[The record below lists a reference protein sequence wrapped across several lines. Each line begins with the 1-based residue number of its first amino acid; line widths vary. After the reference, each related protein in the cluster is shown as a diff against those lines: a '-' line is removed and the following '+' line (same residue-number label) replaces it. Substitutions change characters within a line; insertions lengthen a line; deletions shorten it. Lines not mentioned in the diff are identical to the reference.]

1 MNGNRWL
8 ICADGV
14 WPSEQIWK
22 PLQERAD
29 VIVACDGA
37 LHQCL
42 KHQFNPSVV
51 IGDMDSVD
59 VKLTETQFD
68 AVEWIRIEDQED
80 SDLSKAIHYA
90 SQNKAMRIDVIG
102 VQGGAFG
109 HQMAAYFALV
119 RAPKNTCIYLDEARV
134 VCASN
139 TTLELEDVELG
150 SRVSLFAIGS
160 ARNVTLTGCTWP
172 LLNDQLEPGTRGL
185 NNTVIDSTIKLVVG
199 GGDVLMCLEP
209 AQSGPLGK

>member
-1 MNGNRWL
+1 MNGERWL

-14 WPSEQIWK
+14 WPSDEVWK

-42 KHQFNPSVV
+42 KHQLNPNIV
-51 IGDMDSVD
+51 IGDMDSVNM
-59 VKLTETQFD
+59 KLRETHFD
-68 AVEWIRIEDQED
+68 ALEWITNENQEN

-90 SQNKAMRIDVIG
+90 SQNESMRIDIIG

-109 HQMAAYFALV
+109 HQIAAYFALAG
-119 RAPKNTCIYLDEARV
+119 APKNTCIYLDEARV
-134 VCASN
+134 TCASN

-150 SRVSLFAIGS
+150 SRVSLFAIGN

-172 LLNDQLEPGTRGL
+172 LLNAQLEPGTRGL
-185 NNTVIDSTIKLVVG
+185 NNTAIASTVKLDVG
-199 GGDVLMCLEP
+199 DGSVLMCVEP

>member
-1 MNGNRWL
+1 MNGERWL

-42 KHQFNPSVV
+42 KHQFNPNLV

-59 VKLTETQFD
+59 VELRERQFD
-68 AVEWIRIEDQED
+68 AGEWITIEDQEH

-90 SQNKAMRIDVIG
+90 SQNQTMSIDIIG

-109 HQMAAYFALV
+109 HQMAAYFALTG
-119 RAPKNTCIYLDEARV
+119 APGNTCIYLDEARV
-134 VCASN
+134 MCASN
-139 TTLELEDVELG
+139 TTLELEGVELG
-150 SRVSLFAIGS
+150 SRVSLFAVGS
-160 ARNVTLTGCTWP
+160 AQDVTLTGCAWP
-172 LLNDQLEPGTRGL
+172 LLNEKLEPGTRGL
-185 NNTVIDSTIKLVVG
+185 NNTAIDSTIELVVG
-199 GGDVLMCLEP
+199 DGHVLMCIEP